1 MTGIAKTVGVLCVSV
16 MAMGILYDLG
26 NFKATDKTLKFVI
39 SIYIIA
45 TVFNSFR
52 TAKLEFDTDIS
63 GGKEFAGEN
72 PEILKEKIV
81 LQTEKEL
88 TELIKKRMEEKNISY
103 NSISLHILEQNGSIQ
118 VDRINIDCPSDM
130 QTAVMDCIRDIIS
143 EDTQIITGE

>member
-72 PEILKEKIV
+72 PERENSVADRKRTHRTHKKTNGRKKYILQQYISAYIG
-81 LQTEKEL
+81 T
-88 TELIKKRMEEKNISY
+88 KRQY
-103 NSISLHILEQNGSIQ
+103 
-118 VDRINIDCPSDM
+118 
-130 QTAVMDCIRDIIS
+130 
-143 EDTQIITGE
+143 TG